1 LGVPEVLAGTVL
13 EISSAVFDTLESWG
27 LLDKTQAFVFDTTAS
42 NTGRYNGACKLL
54 ENKLNRDIIY
64 FGCRHHI
71 VEIILADIFKK
82 CKISPMT
89 GPDIPLFKLFKK
101 KWDTINLN

>member
-1 LGVPEVLAGTVL
+1 LGVPEVLAVIGL
-13 EISSAVFDTLESWG
+13 KILSAVFDILESWE

-64 FGCRHHI
+64 SGCRHHI
-71 VEIILADIFKK
+71 FEIILTEIFK
-82 CKISPMT
+82 M
-89 GPDIPLFKLFKK
+89 
-101 KWDTINLN
+101 